1 LRSGGLQPAIS
12 SSSPVEDVA
21 IRLSNSLDGPK
32 IGWGMN
38 RFAKLACALSSLVAL
53 PQRSLVKIQVWAILW
68 CQSSQK
74 ISDFAVMGSTCVSI
88 NSL

>member
-1 LRSGGLQPAIS
+1 
-12 SSSPVEDVA
+12 
-21 IRLSNSLDGPK
+21 
-32 IGWGMN
+32 MN